1 MDTPTRP
8 PPPAAPPARLAP
20 SRPPPMR
27 EAERRLWRRLCA
39 PRFAG
44 RFQRRVRIGPC
55 LADFAA
61 WRPRLVIQLAPGPP
75 PGPPALR
82 FGDAALCA
90 RGFRVLRFW
99 DNALLHDPG
108 PVLMAIERALLEAH
122 AAAACLPAL
131 PLGPRA

>member
-1 MDTPTRP
+1 MPTPPPAP
-8 PPPAAPPARLAP
+8 PPP
-20 SRPPPMR
+20 RPPPMR
-27 EAERRLWRRLCA
+27 EAERRLWRRLRA

-44 RFQRRVRIGPC
+44 RFQRSVRIGPC
-55 LADFAA
+55 LADFAS
-61 WRPRLVIQLAPGPP
+61 WRPRLVVQLAPGPP

-108 PVLMAIERALLEAH
+108 PVLMAIERALHEAH
-122 AAAACLPAL
+122 AAAACLPAT